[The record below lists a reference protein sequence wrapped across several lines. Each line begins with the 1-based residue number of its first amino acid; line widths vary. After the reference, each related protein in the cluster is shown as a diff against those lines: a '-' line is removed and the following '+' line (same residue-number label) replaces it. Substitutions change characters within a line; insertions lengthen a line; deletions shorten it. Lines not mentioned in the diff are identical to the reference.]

1 MTFKTLHWQ
10 GKVALIWIATIAPI
24 SSALSLR
31 QNRPRHIGRNDNPV
45 VLLDRRSFLVST
57 SSLVALAPIVV
68 GAVVPPEPRNVDVG
82 GGFDLLST
90 DPRRF
95 LSEKDAFYPS
105 SMEGVWN
112 CQRVVAQIDGDSFQ
126 AESAWRCLGGSGSLK
141 VNALESF
148 STRYISSTA
157 TIGNDGGVV
166 NDRIVNDRGFE
177 MASRRQDAKIVSW
190 NVEQPDALEY
200 DNATK
205 LLVVQRSVELPSDQ
219 GFGFNELI
227 RIDDGPIMRAAKV
240 KRRYRRAFD
249 ENGNRVVEGLEIMKT
264 FRVLDGIAGTE
275 FPTST
280 TKSQIRMTRP
290 L

>member
-1 MTFKTLHWQ
+1 LIVRTMTFKSLHYWQ
-10 GKVALIWIATIAPI
+10 VKVAFIWIATIAPI
-24 SSALSLR
+24 SSAFSLR
-31 QNRPRHIGRNDNPV
+31 QNKPHYLGKNDNSV
-45 VLLDRRSFLVST
+45 ALLDRRSFLIS
-57 SSLVALAPIVV
+57 SSLVVLAPTTV
-68 GAVVPPEPRNVDVG
+68 GAVDPAEPRNVDVG
-82 GGFDLLST
+82 GGVDLLST
-90 DPRRF
+90 NPRL
-95 LSEKDAFYPS
+95 LSQKDALYPS
-105 SMEGVWN
+105 SMEGAWK
-112 CQRVVAQIDGDSFQ
+112 CQRVITQIDGDSFQ

-141 VNALESF
+141 VNAMESF
-148 STRYISSTA
+148 STRYISSTT
-157 TIGNDGGVV
+157 TIGDDDGV
-166 NDRIVNDRGFE
+166 VNDRGFE
-177 MASRRQDAKIVSW
+177 MASRRRGAKNVSW
-190 NVEQPDALEY
+190 NVERPDALEY

>member
-1 MTFKTLHWQ
+1 MNMTFKTLHWQ

-45 VLLDRRSFLVST
+45 VLLDRRSFLVT
-57 SSLVALAPIVV
+57 SSLVALAPTVV

-82 GGFDLLST
+82 GGFDLLSS

-95 LSEKDAFYPS
+95 LSEKDVLYPS

-112 CQRVVAQIDGDSFQ
+112 CQRVIAQIDGDSFQ

-148 STRYISSTA
+148 STRYISSTT
-157 TIGNDGGVV
+157 TILNDGA
-166 NDRIVNDRGFE
+166 VNDRGFE

-227 RIDDGPIMRAAKV
+227 RIDDGPIMRAAQV

-290 L
+290 S